1 MKEHSRSYSNKPR
14 KRAYR
19 HILAGLRYHRGENL
33 SFITIGFKRGS
44 IVDVRTVLHQLSTWI
59 KRDKDFKIEFYR
71 VTVWDNNSDD
81 KTWRVHTHII
91 WNAPYIKQKKILE
104 KVQKYVGESGSVH
117 INLLDGNDKK
127 TARYLMQ
134 YLGNQDGFVRF
145 SKSRRWLPRGYE
157 SVWKE
162 IKHDFFEP
170 VPLGIRKPLQ
180 DVDALFRLMT
190 QSSDDW
196 KREALIENMN
206 VWLDEQRDNPCH
218 VETIQTR
225 LYAPNLISYPCDTVV
240 K

>member
-1 MKEHSRSYSNKPR
+1 MKEPSRSYSNKPR
-14 KRAYR
+14 RRAYR

-71 VTVWDNNSDD
+71 VTVWDNNSDER
-81 KTWRVHTHII
+81 TWRVHTHII

-180 DVDALFRLMT
+180 DADALFRLMT

>member
-1 MKEHSRSYSNKPR
+1 MKEPSRSYSNKPR
-14 KRAYR
+14 RRAYR

-44 IVDVRTVLHQLSTWI
+44 TIDVRTVLHQLLTWI

-81 KTWRVHTHII
+81 KMWRVHTHII
-91 WNAPYIKQKKILE
+91 WNAPFIKQNKILK
-104 KVQKYVGESGSVH
+104 KVQIYVGESGSVH
-117 INLLDGNDKK
+117 INLLNENDKK

-145 SKSRRWLPRGYE
+145 SKSRGWLPRGYE

-162 IKHDFFEP
+162 MKYEFYEP
-170 VPLGIRKPLQ
+170 VPFGVRKPLQ
-180 DVDALFRLMT
+180 DGDALFRLMT
-190 QSSDDW
+190 QGSDDW
-196 KREALIENMN
+196 KREALVENMN
-206 VWLDEQRDNPCH
+206 AWLDAKRDNPWCF
-218 VETIQTR
+218 ETIETK
-225 LYAPNLISYPCDTVV
+225 LFAPYLISYPYETVV